1 MPPKEMTIEKLKVFY
16 EGECIAEGKN
26 VKLPEIPI
34 DSLEIVT
41 IVPSGFEKQTWVCE
55 KIMKRLAHTKHV
67 LSKISGYEFSYRR
80 NRNQKRLKGRNVAS
94 LKGDVLLWITMLQ
107 PHS

>member
-1 MPPKEMTIEKLKVFY
+1 MPPKEMKIEKLQVFY

-26 VKLPEIPI
+26 VKLPEISI

-41 IVPSGFEKQTWVCE
+41 IVPSGFEKQTWVSK
-55 KIMKRLAHTKHV
+55 KIMKRLAHTKNV

-80 NRNQKRLKGRNVAS
+80 NRNQKRLKGRNIAS
-94 LKGDVLLWITMLQ
+94 LKGDVLLWMAMLQ